1 MLSSAITC
9 HKLGVT
15 TEIIKSVHYVELLHQ
30 VYVIIHYGCTRQL
43 QHVFLS
49 LCDTLHELR
58 LLGAA
63 GLTLVALINNDGAEQ
78 AYTLIK
84 VNALERETTLTSDS

>member
-1 MLSSAITC
+1 MLTSAITC

-30 VYVIIHYGCTRQL
+30 VYVVIHYGCTRQL
-43 QHVFLS
+43 QHVLLTLS
-49 LCDTLHELR
+49 DTLHKLR

-63 GLTLVALINNDGAEQ
+63 GLTLVALINDDGAEQ
-78 AYTLIK
+78 AYTLVK
-84 VNALERETTLTSDS
+84 VNALECKSTLTSDS